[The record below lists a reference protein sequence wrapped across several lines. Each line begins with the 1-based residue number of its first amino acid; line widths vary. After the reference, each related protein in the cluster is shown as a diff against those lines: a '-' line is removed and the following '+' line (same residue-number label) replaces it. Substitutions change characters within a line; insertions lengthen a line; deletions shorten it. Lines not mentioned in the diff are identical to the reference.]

1 MNLIFHK
8 NLDDFMIIY
17 IADIL
22 VYSKFAKEHVT
33 HLELV
38 LQNFKKNNLYANWG
52 KSEFASLEMDFLRH
66 VLSQEGVKPNPKKI
80 ESIKEWQ
87 NLSLVKRV
95 KSFLGLANFYRKF
108 IKDFLALAK
117 LLIDLL
123 KKEKSF
129 GWKGK

>member
-1 MNLIFHK
+1 
-8 NLDDFMIIY
+8 
-17 IADIL
+17 
-22 VYSKFAKEHVT
+22 
-33 HLELV
+33 
-38 LQNFKKNNLYANWG
+38 
-52 KSEFASLEMDFLRH
+52 